1 MTCCSRT
8 YLSDFANV
16 VSFLI
21 SMFSIFALSHYYIT
35 NDVFFISSTVNIIFF
50 QLSYDIF
57 LWHSNESAL
66 HHFFVIL
73 FGTFLYYYEMKFED
87 YFFLLIPILA
97 TEISTL
103 FLILKTWMEQFDMT
117 KTIWFTIN
125 NFLFFVS
132 FFTTRIYLYTFYIIA
147 NPQTYSMI
155 TKYTGDSIIA
165 KFHVYTG
172 LIGLFC
178 LNVYWFVVM
187 IKILSKNFKYM
198 KVEYYPTQFFIS
210 TGQVVNVGINTY
222 FHGLDNLLSVDSI
235 GIILIAASSY
245 WLHLPAETNENTP
258 LLYLFHLLTI
268 QIRGILLMFSNLGMM
283 FGHISTIY
291 HFVFIFLTLYLILF
305 PSDNRLKITGKTL
318 LLWGLFP
325 LYCVSSLLNL
335 MNYPNYFVFPVYISF
350 CIIFYSFPLF
360 YISIAESLMFPLVLD
375 LFQIVY
381 FIEDFNL
388 KVALSIVSY
397 LGVVL
402 FYMRPW
408 YEHNLVLLN
417 LVSYVHTGILC
428 VVNSRF

>member
-1 MTCCSRT
+1 MTCSRT
-8 YLSDFANV
+8 CLSDFANV
-16 VSFLI
+16 VSFFI
-21 SMFSIFALSHYYIT
+21 SIFSIFALCNYYI
-35 NDVFFISSTVNIIFF
+35 NDDVFFLASTVNVIFF
-50 QLSYDIF
+50 QISYDIF

-66 HHFFVIL
+66 HHSFVIL
-73 FGTFLYYYEMKFED
+73 FGTFLFYYEMKFDD

-103 FLILKTWMEQFDMT
+103 FLVFKLWMEQFDMT

-125 NFLFFVS
+125 NVLFFAS
-132 FFTTRIYLYTFYIIA
+132 FFMTRIYFYTSYVIA

-178 LNVYWFVVM
+178 LNVYWLVVM
-187 IKILSKNFKYM
+187 IKILSKCFKY
-198 KVEYYPTQFFIS
+198 KAVEYYPTQFFIS
-210 TGQVVNVGINTY
+210 IGQVLNVGIYAY
-222 FHGLDNLLSVDSI
+222 FHGVDNLLSAESMGLI
-235 GIILIAASSY
+235 MIAATSY
-245 WLHLPAETNENTP
+245 CLHLPAETNENTP
-258 LLYLFHLLTI
+258 FLYLLHLLTI
-268 QIRGILLMFSNLGMM
+268 QIRGVLLMFSNLGMM

-291 HFVFIFLTLYLILF
+291 HFVFIVLTLYLILF
-305 PSDNRLKITGKTL
+305 PHDNRVKVTGKIL
-318 LLWGLFP
+318 LYWGLFP
-325 LYCVSSLLNL
+325 LYFVTSLLDL
-335 MNYPNYFVFPVYISF
+335 FHYPNYYFFPIYIAFSL
-350 CIIFYSFPLF
+350 IFYSFPLF
-360 YISIAESLMFPLVLD
+360 SISIAESLLFPLVLD
-375 LFQIVY
+375 LLQIVY

-397 LGVVL
+397 VGVVL

-428 VVNSRF
+428 VVNK

>member
-1 MTCCSRT
+1 MTCSRT
-8 YLSDFANV
+8 CLSDFANV
-16 VSFLI
+16 VSFFI
-21 SMFSIFALSHYYIT
+21 SIFSIFALSNYYIT
-35 NDVFFISSTVNIIFF
+35 NNVFFLSSTVNVIFF

-66 HHFFVIL
+66 HHSFVIL
-73 FGTFLYYYEMKFED
+73 FGTFLFSYEMKFDD
-87 YFFLLIPILA
+87 YLFLLIPILA

-125 NFLFFVS
+125 NVLFFTS
-132 FFTTRIYLYTFYIIA
+132 FFITRIYFFTVYVIA

-172 LIGLFC
+172 LVGLFC
-178 LNVYWFVVM
+178 LNVYWLVVM

-210 TGQVVNVGINTY
+210 IGQVINIGIYTF
-222 FHGLDNLLSVDSI
+222 FHGVDNLLSTESM
-235 GIILIAASSY
+235 GLIMVAASSY

-258 LLYLFHLLTI
+258 FLYLLHLLTI

-291 HFVFIFLTLYLILF
+291 HFVFIFLTMYLILF
-305 PSDNRLKITGKTL
+305 PSDNRLKVTGKTL
-318 LLWGLFP
+318 LLYGLFP
-325 LYCVSSLLNL
+325 LYFVTCLLDL
-335 MNYPNYFVFPVYISF
+335 FHYPNYYFFPIYIAF
-350 CIIFYSFPLF
+350 CLIFYSFPLF
-360 YISIAESLMFPLVLD
+360 YVSIAESLLFPLVLD
-375 LFQIVY
+375 LLQIVY

-397 LGVVL
+397 VGIVF

-428 VVNSRF
+428 VSK

>member
-1 MTCCSRT
+1 MTCSRT
-8 YLSDFANV
+8 CLSDFANV
-16 VSFLI
+16 VSFFI
-21 SMFSIFALSHYYIT
+21 SIFSIFALCNYYIT
-35 NDVFFISSTVNIIFF
+35 NDVFLLVFTVNAIFF
-50 QLSYDIF
+50 QISYDIF

-66 HHFFVIL
+66 HHSFVIL
-73 FGTFLYYYEMKFED
+73 FGSFLFYNDMKFDD

-103 FLILKTWMEQFDMT
+103 FLVLKLWMEQFDMT

-132 FFTTRIYLYTFYIIA
+132 FFITRIYFYTSNVIA

-172 LIGLFC
+172 LVGLFC
-178 LNVYWFVVM
+178 LNVYWLVVM
-187 IKILSKNFKYM
+187 IKILSKNFKY
-198 KVEYYPTQFFIS
+198 KAVEYYPTQFFIS
-210 TGQVVNVGINTY
+210 IGQGINIGIYAY
-222 FHGLDNLLSVDSI
+222 FHGVDNLLSAESI
-235 GIILIAASSY
+235 GLILVAATSY

-258 LLYLFHLLTI
+258 FLYLLHLLSI
-268 QIRGILLMFSNLGMM
+268 QIRSILFMFSNLGMM
-283 FGHISTIY
+283 LGHISTIY
-291 HFVFIFLTLYLILF
+291 HFVFIVLTLYLILF
-305 PSDNRLKITGKTL
+305 PHDNRIKVTGKTL

-325 LYCVSSLLNL
+325 LYFVTSLLDL
-335 MNYPNYFVFPVYISF
+335 FHYPNYYCFPIYIAF
-350 CIIFYSFPLF
+350 CLIFYSFPLF
-360 YISIAESLMFPLVLD
+360 YISIAESLLFPLVFD
-375 LFQIVY
+375 FFQIVY

-397 LGVVL
+397 LMIVI
-402 FYMRPW
+402 FYLRPW

-428 VVNSRF
+428 IVNK

>member
-1 MTCCSRT
+1 MTCSRT
-8 YLSDFANV
+8 CLSDFANV
-16 VSFLI
+16 VSFFI
-21 SMFSIFALSHYYIT
+21 SIFSIFALCNYYIN
-35 NDVFFISSTVNIIFF
+35 NDVFFLASTVNVIFF
-50 QLSYDIF
+50 QISYDIF

-66 HHFFVIL
+66 HHSFVIL
-73 FGTFLYYYEMKFED
+73 FGSFLFYHDMKFDD

-103 FLILKTWMEQFDMT
+103 FLVLKLWMEQFDMT

-132 FFTTRIYLYTFYIIA
+132 FFITRIYFYTFNVIA

-172 LIGLFC
+172 LVGLFC
-178 LNVYWFVVM
+178 LNVYWLVVM
-187 IKILSKNFKYM
+187 IKILSKNFKY
-198 KVEYYPTQFFIS
+198 KAVRYYPTQFFIS
-210 TGQVVNVGINTY
+210 IGQGINIGIYAY
-222 FHGLDNLLSVDSI
+222 FHGVDNLLSAESI
-235 GIILIAASSY
+235 GLILVAATSY

-258 LLYLFHLLTI
+258 FLYLLHLLSI
-268 QIRGILLMFSNLGMM
+268 QIRSILFMFSNLGMM
-283 FGHISTIY
+283 LGHISTIY
-291 HFVFIFLTLYLILF
+291 HFVFIVLTLYLILF
-305 PSDNRLKITGKTL
+305 PHDNRIKVTGKTL

-325 LYCVSSLLNL
+325 LYFVTSLLDL
-335 MNYPNYFVFPVYISF
+335 FHYPNYYCFPIYIAF
-350 CIIFYSFPLF
+350 CLIFYSFPLF
-360 YISIAESLMFPLVLD
+360 YISIAESLLFPLVFD
-375 LFQIVY
+375 FFQIVY

-397 LGVVL
+397 LMIVI
-402 FYMRPW
+402 FYLRPW

-428 VVNSRF
+428 IVNK

>member
-1 MTCCSRT
+1 MTCSRT
-8 YLSDFANV
+8 CLSDFANV
-16 VSFLI
+16 VSFFI
-21 SMFSIFALSHYYIT
+21 SIFSIFALCNYYI
-35 NDVFFISSTVNIIFF
+35 NDDVFFMASTDNVIFF
-50 QLSYDIF
+50 QISYDIF

-66 HHFFVIL
+66 HHSFVIL
-73 FGTFLYYYEMKFED
+73 FGTFLFYYDMKFDD

-103 FLILKTWMEQFDMT
+103 FLVFKLWMEQFDMT

-125 NFLFFVS
+125 NVLFFAS
-132 FFTTRIYLYTFYIIA
+132 FFMTRIYFYTSYVIA

-172 LIGLFC
+172 LVGLFC
-178 LNVYWFVVM
+178 LNVYWLVVM

-210 TGQVVNVGINTY
+210 IGQVINIGIYTY
-222 FHGLDNLLSVDSI
+222 FQGVENLLSTESM
-235 GIILIAASSY
+235 GLIMVAASSY

-258 LLYLFHLLTI
+258 FLYLLHLLTI

-291 HFVFIFLTLYLILF
+291 HFVFIVLTLYLILF
-305 PSDNRLKITGKTL
+305 PHDNRIKVTGKTL
-318 LLWGLFP
+318 LLYGLFP
-325 LYCVSSLLNL
+325 LYFVTCLLDL
-335 MNYPNYFVFPVYISF
+335 FHYPNYYFFPIYIAF
-350 CIIFYSFPLF
+350 CLIFYSFPLF
-360 YISIAESLMFPLVLD
+360 YVSIAESLMFPLVLD
-375 LFQIVY
+375 LLQIVY

-388 KVALSIVSY
+388 KVVLSIVSY
-397 LGVVL
+397 VGVVL

-428 VVNSRF
+428 VVNK